1 MMKCTQ
7 KVTQKVLVVAALFM
21 VLLMNAQDFQ
31 GVATYKSHRKVDFKV
46 KEGNENKEVQ
56 KQIQEQLKRQ
66 FQQEYTLTFNKNESL
81 YKKNEKL
88 EAPMPSSSGIKITI
102 SDGSDIIYKNIK
114 EQRFTNQTEIYGKQF
129 LVKDSLAGK
138 TWELLNETKNIGQY
152 TCFKAQFKAEVKT
165 QTLTEDN
172 GMETIT
178 KEVITTAWYTPQV
191 PISNGPAR
199 FFGLPGLILE
209 INDGDLTL
217 VCTKIVINPA
227 EEIAIVEPKKGK
239 EVTQQEFNEILEK
252 KNNEM
257 MDQMNSRSKNGNTV
271 IFSSGG

>member
-1 MMKCTQ
+1 MKCTQ